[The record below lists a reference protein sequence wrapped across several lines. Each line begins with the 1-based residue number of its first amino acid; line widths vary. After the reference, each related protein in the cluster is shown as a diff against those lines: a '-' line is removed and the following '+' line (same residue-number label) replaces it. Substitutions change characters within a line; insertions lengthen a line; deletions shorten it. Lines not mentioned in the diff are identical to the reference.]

1 MGAPSS
7 VKLANITLYKHLQ
20 HTFPLNKGILPILQ
34 LRLIDDIFGI
44 FNGTLEQLKSCILL
58 LNNSHPT
65 IKFTIDSSPTHIP
78 FPDTLVYLVNNKL
91 HICSYKNQQ
100 ILNNSF
106 TSAVNIRII
115 PKEQFHT
122 PKPYI
127 TKGLFRTH

>member
-65 IKFTIDSSPTHIP
+65 IKFTIDSSPTNIP
-78 FPDTLVYLVNNKL
+78 FFDTIVYLVSNNY
-91 HICSYKNQQ
+91 ISVCTKNQ
-100 ILNNSF
+100 
-106 TSAVNIRII
+106 
-115 PKEQFHT
+115 
-122 PKPYI
+122 
-127 TKGLFRTH
+127 